1 MKNILIAIADDDTLL
16 ANLIADFLNGYK
28 QYKVIFTATS
38 QTDLYAKLKSGTTL
52 PHILLLDL
60 KMHNTNGAD
69 TIKNI
74 RLSYP
79 SIKIIVI
86 SSYYQ
91 VATIGFMFKCG
102 VAAFI
107 PKNVSPLD
115 LRKIIGKVYTQGFYF
130 AVEQMNKM
138 RAQISNKTPKP
149 VFTKDQKLSEREIDI
164 LKLIS
169 LQKTSKEIGSLLYI
183 SPKTVEG
190 HKNNLYLKTG
200 AKNIT
205 GLLIYAIQHH
215 IITVEDLSV
224 S

>member
-16 ANLIADFLNGYK
+16 ANLMADFLSRQE
-28 QYKVIFTATS
+28 QYKVMFTANS
-38 QTDLYAKLKSGTTL
+38 QTDLYVKLKSAASL

-60 KMHNTNGAD
+60 KMHDTNGTD

-79 SIKIIVI
+79 LVKIIVI

-91 VATIGFMFKCG
+91 AATLGFMFKCG

-107 PKNVSPLD
+107 PKSVSPVELK
-115 LRKIIGKVYTQGFYF
+115 KIIGKVHNQGFYF
-130 AVEQMNKM
+130 DVEQMNKM
-138 RAQISNKTPKP
+138 RTQISGKTPQP
-149 VFTKDQKLSEREIDI
+149 VFAKEQKLSEREIDI

-169 LQKTSKEIGSLLYI
+169 LQKTSKEIGELLYI

-205 GLLIYAIQHH
+205 GLLIYAIQQH
-215 IITVEDLSV
+215 IIMLDDLSV
-224 S
+224 N